1 MITNQLINPKGDNT
15 MALKAFTDTPVTY
28 EQFLGWVTAHKE
40 ADEYRQG
47 VYWEGGKGC
56 AVGCVLHDAYRN
68 PVVAESL
75 AVMDENIDY
84 LEYSEHRLFEP
95 LFGIPRILARL
106 QDRIFEGLPT
116 EDAKL
121 FPLQFAQALRPGI
134 DYSNVWYKFAE
145 WLLLDTEYG
154 VIRHAKTDRT
164 RAAINGVGALYQR
177 HNSGDIPSNEDW
189 REARNDA
196 AAAAAA
202 DAAYADAAAYAY
214 ARHKHYQAQRDKL
227 LAIIVEY
234 GVQVAA

>member
-134 DYSNVWYKFAE
+134 DTPTCGTSLRSGCYWIPNTVLSV
-145 WLLLDTEYG
+145 
-154 VIRHAKTDRT
+154 T
-164 RAAINGVGALYQR
+164 RKRIEHGLQSTG
-177 HNSGDIPSNEDW
+177 
-189 REARNDA
+189 
-196 AAAAAA
+196 
-202 DAAYADAAAYAY
+202 
-214 ARHKHYQAQRDKL
+214 
-227 LAIIVEY
+227 
-234 GVQVAA
+234 